1 MRRVFLLFVLAGCA
15 SAGNAPPDESTSR
28 QPVIFTSKE
37 TGTLYGEKPLAATA
51 QLAVAPATVWFAV
64 KKVYTDLD
72 IPVDVENPSA
82 RQIGNANF
90 AKMRQ
95 LAGRPMTEF
104 VDCGSGMTGPKAATY
119 KIYMSLLTMVIPDG
133 KGGTSVQTTFV
144 PTGQDMTGN
153 SSDRLPCATTG
164 RLEQNFLDRVKANLG
179 QK

>member
-1 MRRVFLLFVLAGCA
+1 
-15 SAGNAPPDESTSR
+15 
-28 QPVIFTSKE
+28 
-37 TGTLYGEKPLAATA
+37 
-51 QLAVAPATVWFAV
+51 
-64 KKVYTDLD
+64 
-72 IPVDVENPSA
+72 
-82 RQIGNANF
+82 
-90 AKMRQ
+90 MRQ

-133 KGGTSVQTTFV
+133 KGGTTVQTTFV

-164 RLEQNFLDRVKANLG
+164 RLEQSFLDRVKANLG